1 MAQRNF
7 SFTVP
12 KWVGELT
19 PQPKKYLT
27 SILRSVA
34 FAKMKEYEKQL
45 QVFQAKHDVPFD
57 QFEKKATQQKKEQFE
72 LWDDYIVWK
81 GLVEAQKKWLKR
93 YQEL

>member
-1 MAQRNF
+1 MAQRNI
-7 SFTVP
+7 SYTIP
-12 KWVGELT
+12 KWVTELT

-27 SILRSVA
+27 SILRGVA

-45 QVFQAKHDVPFD
+45 QVFQAKYKIPFTE
-57 QFEKKATQQKKEQFE
+57 FEKKTSTQKKEQFE

-81 GLVEAQKKWLKR
+81 GLVEAQNKWLKR

>member
-7 SFTVP
+7 SYTIP
-12 KWVGELT
+12 KWVEELT

-34 FAKMKEYEKQL
+34 FAKMKEYERQI
-45 QVFQAKHDVPFD
+45 QPFEAKHRVPFER
-57 QFEKKATQQKKEQFE
+57 FEKRIGRQKQERFA

-81 GLVEAQKKWLKR
+81 GLHEAYQRWLNR
-93 YQEL
+93 YREL